1 MKQAMRENSQTSN
14 ADAANVSRLM
24 LRLALAAVALA
35 VVVIMLGAWT
45 RLVHAGL
52 GCPDW
57 PGCYG
62 FLTVP
67 QSDAHIAIANARF
80 PTTPVDVAKG
90 WPEMIHRYAAG
101 TLGLLVFGLAAY
113 AVRQRKLGVP
123 VKLPLF
129 IAGFIVLQGAFGMW
143 TVTLKLWPQ
152 VVALHLLGG
161 FTTLSLLT
169 LLALRLRRQAQRR
182 PAAKTGA
189 VSLSEPVTLS
199 AGPSSRLYRPWLYGG
214 LLLVVLQIA
223 LGAWTAANYAAVACT
238 DLPTCG
244 GQWWPQGMDFAHGF
258 DLTQHVGPNY
268 LGGQLDADGRVAIH
282 VSHRVGALV
291 VLAYFS
297 VLLALMWARRQS
309 NRLGAPVLL
318 VAGLLLAQIALGL
331 ANIILYIP
339 LAVAVAHNATGAL
352 LLLSVIHLIWRERQL
367 PQNATSRPFGVTD
380 NKKSSMNMAKHQE
393 ITA

>member
-1 MKQAMRENSQTSN
+1 MAKW
-14 ADAANVSRLM
+14 
-24 LRLALAAVALA
+24 ALIATLLA

-80 PTTPVDVAKG
+80 PETPVDVSKG

-101 TLGLLVFGLAAY
+101 TLGLIVFGLAAY
-113 AVRQRKLGVP
+113 GLRYRKTGVP

-129 IAGFIVLQGAFGMW
+129 IAGFIMLQGAFGMW

-169 LLALRLRRQAQRR
+169 LLTLRLKSRARQQKAELSGNAL
-182 PAAKTGA
+182 AAF
-189 VSLSEPVTLS
+189 
-199 AGPSSRLYRPWLYGG
+199 RPWLYGG

-238 DLPTCG
+238 DLPTCQ
-244 GQWWPQGMDFAHGF
+244 GQWWPQDMDFQHGF
-258 DLTQHVGPNY
+258 DVTQHVGPNY
-268 LGGQLDADGRVAIH
+268 LGGQLNADGRVAIH
-282 VSHRVGALV
+282 VTH
-291 VLAYFS
+291 
-297 VLLALMWARRQS
+297 
-309 NRLGAPVLL
+309 RLGAMIVLGYFAIL
-318 VAGLLLAQIALGL
+318 LTLMWLRRTVSGLARPIAVVAIVLCAQIALGL
-331 ANIILYIP
+331 ANVLLHIP
-339 LAVAVAHNATGAL
+339 ISIAVAHNAMGAG
-352 LLLSVIHLIWRERQL
+352 LLLSVIHLIWQHHRL
-367 PQNATSRPFGVTD
+367 PHAYIANATHTTTINREVT
-380 NKKSSMNMAKHQE
+380 A
-393 ITA
+393 

>member
-1 MKQAMRENSQTSN
+1 MSQSVRPEVLTASVHRTM
-14 ADAANVSRLM
+14 ARWATIAAC
-24 LRLALAAVALA
+24 LA
-35 VVVIMLGAWT
+35 VIVIMLGAWT

-67 QSDAHIAIANARF
+67 QSESSIAIANARF
-80 PTTPVDVAKG
+80 PETPVDVEKG

-101 TLGLLVFGLAAY
+101 TLGLVVFGLAAY
-113 AVRQRKLGVP
+113 AVRHRRVGVP

-169 LLALRLRRQAQRR
+169 LLSLRLWRKARAAPRP
-182 PAAKTGA
+182 PAAPGLA
-189 VSLSEPVTLS
+189 
-199 AGPSSRLYRPWLYGG
+199 RFRPWLYGG

-238 DLPTCG
+238 DLPTCQ
-244 GQWWPQGMDFAHGF
+244 GQWWPDGMDFRHGF
-258 DLTQHVGPNY
+258 DVAQHVGPNY
-268 LGGQLDADGRVAIH
+268 LGGQLTADGRVAIH
-282 VSHRVGALV
+282 VTHRLGAMV
-291 VLAYFS
+291 VLAYFT
-297 VLLALMWARRQS
+297 VLLALMWRRREASGLDGSIQ
-309 NRLGAPVLL
+309 L
-318 VAGLLLAQIALGL
+318 VAVVLAAQIALGL
-331 ANIILYIP
+331 ANVMFHIP
-339 LAVAVAHNATGAL
+339 LSIAVAHNAMGAG
-352 LLLSVIHLIWRERQL
+352 LLLSVINLVWRHHLLAQTQTISATQTTTINRE
-367 PQNATSRPFGVTD
+367 VT
-380 NKKSSMNMAKHQE
+380 A
-393 ITA
+393 

>member
-1 MKQAMRENSQTSN
+1 MTKNYASN
-14 ADAANVSRLM
+14 TESITVPRLM
-24 LRLALAAVALA
+24 LRLAVLA
-35 VVVIMLGAWT
+35 VGLAVGVIMLGAWT

-67 QSDAHIAIANARF
+67 QSETSIAIANVRF
-80 PTTPVDVAKG
+80 PETPVDVAKG

-101 TLGLLVFGLAAY
+101 MLGLLVFGLAAY
-113 AVRQRKLGVP
+113 AVRQRKRNVP

-161 FTTLSLLT
+161 FTTLSLLA
-169 LLALRLRRQAQRR
+169 LLVLRLRSRVRGGSAQTAVLKSACSGSGLRR
-182 PAAKTGA
+182 
-189 VSLSEPVTLS
+189 
-199 AGPSSRLYRPWLYGG
+199 WLYGG
-214 LLLVVLQIA
+214 LLLVVMQIA

-258 DLTQHVGPNY
+258 DITQHVGPNY
-268 LGGQLDADGRVAIH
+268 LGGQLNADGRVAIH
-282 VSHRVGALV
+282 VSHRLGAAV
-291 VLAYFS
+291 VLVYFS
-297 VLLALMWARRQS
+297 VLLALLWARRRRNGLGQS
-309 NRLGAPVLL
+309 
-318 VAGLLLAQIALGL
+318 VAVVAVVLLAQIALGL
-331 ANIILYIP
+331 ANVILYIP

-352 LLLSVIHLIWRERQL
+352 LLLSVIQLIWHQRQL
-367 PQNATSRPFGVTD
+367 SQGLPAQLSGVK
-380 NKKSSMNMAKHQE
+380 NNSMNSGKHQE